1 MQANKTKILNLFSL
15 QFFIRNGITYDLD
28 RTALRMDEE
37 NTCHKLLDDIL
48 TFSEIIYQYV
58 HLDQKPYIMK
68 EIQKTLY
75 LLNRSLI
82 FTFNS
87 YFHTCFTKFR
97 PYLPQGVNVIRAQI
111 HRINN
116 IIYFV
121 HRNVV
126 ISRSCHHLSAKFHI
140 ISVNTDLVAV
150 IYTLKYFIAVQLSGA
165 ICK

>member
-1 MQANKTKILNLFSL
+1 M
-15 QFFIRNGITYDLD
+15 YDLD
-28 RTALRMDEE
+28 GTALRMDQE
-37 NTCHKLLDDIL
+37 NTCHKLLDDIV

-58 HLDQKPYIMK
+58 HLDQIPYIMK
-68 EIQKTLY
+68 EIQKILY
-75 LLNRSLI
+75 MANRSLI

-116 IIYFV
+116 IICFV
-121 HRNVV
+121 QRNVT
-126 ISRSCHHLSAKFHI
+126 ISTSCHHLSAKSRI
-140 ISVNTDLVAV
+140 TSVNRDLVAV